1 MILKRPSREELI
13 QLYSEERSA
22 MGIARKLQVN
32 ESTVHRW
39 LNHYGL
45 RVERQLKRKRKGG

>member
-1 MILKRPSREELI
+1 MNLKRPSREELI